1 MAKDNHELTQRQGE
15 TLLALARQ
23 TIAENIGRNLP
34 QAEKSMVENGLKDPA
49 LQQERGTFVT
59 LTKEGNLR
67 GCIGNITPVS
77 SIADGVRQNAV
88 QAAFSDPRFPPL
100 QAEEFDEIEIEVSI
114 LTEPR
119 QLDYQDGNELP
130 RKLRPEVDGVI
141 IRSGMASSTFLPQ
154 VWEKLPDPE
163 DFLNN
168 LCLKAGLDPGYW
180 KTGKPEVQTYQ
191 VQSFTE

>member
-1 MAKDNHELTQRQGE
+1 MREDNGELTKNQGKV
-15 TLLALARQ
+15 LLALARQ

-34 QAEKSMVENGLKDPA
+34 QAEKKMVENWLQDSA
-49 LQQERGTFVT
+49 LQQKRGTFVT
-59 LTKEGNLR
+59 LTKDENLR
-67 GCIGNITPVS
+67 GCIGNITPVT

-88 QAAFSDPRFPPL
+88 QAAFNDPRFPPL
-100 QAEEFDEIEIEVSI
+100 QAEEFDEIKIEVSI

-119 QLDYQDGNELP
+119 QLDYQDGHEIP